1 MLCKIFAQK
10 LEFDGS
16 TCMANQKTILYV
28 EDNPDNR
35 ILVRRILTVHGYR
48 LLEAEHA
55 RKALEILQDE
65 IPDLILMDINM
76 PEMDGYTLTAKLR
89 RIPALTT
96 IPVVALTANVM
107 KGDRERTL
115 EAGCDGYIQKP
126 IDVDTFLEQIAKY
139 IKR

>member
-1 MLCKIFAQK
+1 MGIL
-10 LEFDGS
+10 G
-16 TCMANQKTILYV
+16 MADQKTVLYI

-35 ILVRRILTVHGYR
+35 LLVRRILTANGYR

-55 RKALEILQDE
+55 SKALEILQKE
-65 IPDLILMDINM
+65 VPDLILMDINM

-89 RIPALTT
+89 RIPTLTA
-96 IPVVALTANVM
+96 IPVIALTANVM

-126 IDVDTFLEQIAKY
+126 VDVDSFPDQIAKY